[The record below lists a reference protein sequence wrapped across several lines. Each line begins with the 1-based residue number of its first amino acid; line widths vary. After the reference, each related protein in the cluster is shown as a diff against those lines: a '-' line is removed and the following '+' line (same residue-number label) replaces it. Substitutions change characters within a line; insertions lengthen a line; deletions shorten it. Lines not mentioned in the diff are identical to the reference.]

1 MKLLMSCYECS
12 PVRGSVCGMGWNWV
26 REARRL
32 GHEVWAL
39 VSPTYEEEIRQG
51 CASDELAAGA
61 HWLFPQS
68 RFWRLKAGER
78 PKAERRHN
86 LVWQAAALSMAREL
100 HGSVRFDASHHVTWD
115 AIRYPSFLGR
125 LDAPFILGP
134 VGGGE
139 TSPTGLRDVLSLRN
153 QALEGLRDLSN
164 ATLQFNPLIRR
175 MLNEA
180 SIIVARTSDTRDLL
194 TGELRDKT
202 QVYWE
207 IGVRADQITKSRKFK
222 LDPPRLLFVGR
233 LLYWKG
239 AHLALSALDVV
250 RKSAPGARLTIVGH
264 GPEEL
269 ALRAQAERLGLADAT
284 TFVPWMPQA
293 DLFQLYQEHDLFVFP
308 SLHDS
313 GGNVVLEAL
322 CRGLPVVCLD
332 LGGPKELVTSACGAV
347 VRTNG
352 LSTESAANDLAVA
365 ISNLLRDPLKLQA
378 LSEGAVARAREFLW
392 SDRIAGFYQM
402 VSPYLDRARQEK
414 RLG

>member
-1 MKLLMSCYECS
+1 M
-12 PVRGSVCGMGWNWV
+12 
-26 REARRL
+26 
-32 GHEVWAL
+32 
-39 VSPTYEEEIRQG
+39 
-51 CASDELAAGA
+51 
-61 HWLFPQS
+61 
-68 RFWRLKAGER
+68 
-78 PKAERRHN
+78 
-86 LVWQAAALSMAREL
+86 
-100 HGSVRFDASHHVTWD
+100 
-115 AIRYPSFLGR
+115 
-125 LDAPFILGP
+125 
-134 VGGGE
+134 
-139 TSPTGLRDVLSLRN
+139 
-153 QALEGLRDLSN
+153 
-164 ATLQFNPLIRR
+164 
-175 MLNEA
+175 
-180 SIIVARTSDTRDLL
+180 
-194 TGELRDKT
+194 
-202 QVYWE
+202 
-207 IGVRADQITKSRKFK
+207 RADQITKSRKFK

-264 GPEEL
+264 GPEES

>member
-164 ATLQFNPLIRR
+164 ATLRIQSFDPPDAKRGVHYRR
-175 MLNEA
+175 ANFRHTRSPDRRAPGQDA
-180 SIIVARTSDTRDLL
+180 SILGDRSARRSD
-194 TGELRDKT
+194 
-202 QVYWE
+202 
-207 IGVRADQITKSRKFK
+207 
-222 LDPPRLLFVGR
+222 
-233 LLYWKG
+233 
-239 AHLALSALDVV
+239 H
-250 RKSAPGARLTIVGH
+250 
-264 GPEEL
+264 
-269 ALRAQAERLGLADAT
+269 
-284 TFVPWMPQA
+284 
-293 DLFQLYQEHDLFVFP
+293 
-308 SLHDS
+308 
-313 GGNVVLEAL
+313 
-322 CRGLPVVCLD
+322 
-332 LGGPKELVTSACGAV
+332 
-347 VRTNG
+347 
-352 LSTESAANDLAVA
+352 
-365 ISNLLRDPLKLQA
+365 
-378 LSEGAVARAREFLW
+378 
-392 SDRIAGFYQM
+392 
-402 VSPYLDRARQEK
+402 
-414 RLG
+414 